1 MIKINKYI
9 SLKLGFAIISL
20 IMIILLFLSFSINQ
34 FFIRFYTDQTISSL
48 VTHGQ
53 YVEKMIRGRE
63 LSDPSIEQAAHF
75 NLMGSQLVIVDDEGK
90 VAFNTGVPSV
100 ELDHSLRS
108 DILTS
113 LHEQQ
118 IVQSVREDWIIVGI
132 PIKESTLAGIVLYAA
147 KQPMIETVNQFKRM
161 IFLSGF
167 GAVLLAIG
175 LTWVLT
181 RRITNPLLK
190 MKRAAQSLSN
200 GDFQDKVPVTGNDE
214 IAQLGE
220 AINRLGTD
228 LHRLQTSRKEF
239 LSSISHELR
248 TPLSYVKG
256 YSQALDEGMLKTEED
271 RQKYI
276 KVIRQEAERLTR
288 LVEDLFD
295 LTQMDEGHLRLSITQ
310 VDLNEIIRKM
320 VQTTEPRAQIKN
332 IELSYHLDPTLS
344 ITEGDVGR
352 LSQVIFNLVDNAIRH
367 TPPGGKITIRTE
379 TDRCHA
385 KMIVQDTGSGIPQ
398 EELPYIWERFYRVD
412 KSRARGS
419 GGTGLGLAIAKQII
433 EGHQGAI
440 EIESKEGLGTKV
452 TVKLPLRLKEEK

>member
-1 MIKINKYI
+1 MINKYI

-90 VAFNTGVPSV
+90 VAFNTGVPLV
-100 ELDHSLRS
+100 ELDHSLRG

-118 IVQSVREDWIIVGI
+118 IVQRVREDWIIVGI

-147 KQPMIETVNQFKRM
+147 KQPMIDTVNQFKRM
-161 IFLSGF
+161 IFLSGS

-200 GDFQDKVPVTGNDE
+200 GDFQVKVPVTGNDE

-271 RQKYI
+271 REKYI
-276 KVIRQEAERLTR
+276 KVIRQEANRLAR

-295 LTQMDEGHLRLSITQ
+295 LTQMDEGHLRLSTTQ
-310 VDLNEIIRKM
+310 VNLNEIIRKM
-320 VQTTEPRAQIKN
+320 VQTTEPRAQLKN
-332 IELSYHLDPTLS
+332 IELSYHPDTTLP
-344 ITEGDVGR
+344 IIEGDYGR
-352 LSQVIFNLVDNAIRH
+352 LSQVTFNLLDNAVRH
-367 TPPGGKITIRTE
+367 TPPEGKIVIRTE

-385 KMIVQDTGSGIPQ
+385 KMIVQDTGSGIPE

-419 GGTGLGLAIAKQII
+419 GGTGLGLAIVKQIV
-433 EGHQGAI
+433 EGHQGSI
-440 EIESKEGLGTKV
+440 EVESKEGVGTRV

>member
-9 SLKLGFAIISL
+9 SLKLGFTIISL

-63 LSDPSIEQAAHF
+63 LSDPSIQQAAHF
-75 NLMGSQLVIVDDEGK
+75 NLMGSQLVIVDDKDK
-90 VAFNTGVPSV
+90 VVLNTGVPSV
-100 ELDHSLRS
+100 ELEHSLRS

-118 IVQSVREDWIIVGI
+118 IVQRVREDWIIVGI
-132 PIKESTLAGIVLYAA
+132 PIKESTLTGIVLYAA

-175 LTWVLT
+175 LTWVLS

-190 MKRAAQSLSN
+190 MKRAAQDLSKGN
-200 GDFQDKVPVTGNDE
+200 FQVKVPVTGNDE

-220 AINRLGTD
+220 AINHLGAD

-256 YSQALDEGMLKTEED
+256 YSQALDEGMLKTEKD
-271 RQKYI
+271 REKYI
-276 KVIRQEAERLTR
+276 KVIRQEADRLTR

-320 VQTTEPRAQIKN
+320 IQTTEPRAQIKN
-332 IELSYHLDPTLS
+332 IELSYHLDTTLP

-367 TPPGGKITIRTE
+367 TPPGGMIKIRAE

-385 KMIVQDTGSGIPQ
+385 KIIVQDTGSGIPQ
-398 EELPYIWERFYRVD
+398 EELPYVWERFYRVD

-419 GGTGLGLAIAKQII
+419 GGTGLGLAIVKQII
-433 EGHQGAI
+433 EGHQGSI